1 MSLLPAQRQLV
12 KSESRL
18 VAFVGGYGSGKTRG
32 AVYKSIVLG
41 LKNAPCVGIFVEP
54 TFAMVRDVAVRSFQ
68 EILDEMGLPYHFH
81 RTDHIMR
88 VADTFDI
95 LFRSG
100 DQPERLVGINAA
112 WGVIDEPALQ
122 SEEVPK
128 ALLSRLRDPK
138 AKLYQL
144 ALTGTPEG
152 FNWFYDWC
160 HKPDT
165 DLIRAKTTDNP
176 FLPKTYVEDLLK
188 KYTPEEVNAYING
201 EFVKFEGG
209 WYKVRPAVR
218 PHRMEG
224 ELRIFR
230 EPSQTSG
237 QLVMGIDTAGGV
249 DLDASAIALL
259 DKRDKGLVA
268 SWVDAKATVDG
279 IADKAEKLFHMY
291 TLSQAPYYPNF
302 TKAPPTQMPLIL
314 VETNGIGRAT
324 YQSLTNRGFPVV
336 AVTTKKDTQYS
347 GMLRTKQEVEKGV
360 IDGPPELAK
369 EADLLVVVEGD
380 FEGPKDLSMAIGF
393 CLNYIDKSPY
403 EPPMTIEDRNRVRF
417 LEKLGRKSGG
427 W

>member
-1 MSLLPAQRQLV
+1 MDLLPAQKELV

-18 VAFVGGYGSGKTRG
+18 VAFVGGFGSGKTRG

-41 LKNAPCVGIFVEP
+41 LKNAPCLGVFVEP
-54 TFAMVRDVAVRSFQ
+54 TYTMVRDVAVRSFQ

-100 DQPERLVGINAA
+100 DQPERMVGINAA

-128 ALLSRLRDPK
+128 VLLSRLRDPR

-160 HKPDT
+160 HKPET
-165 DLIRAKTTDNP
+165 HLIRAKTTDNP
-176 FLPKTYVEDLLK
+176 FLPPSYVADLK
-188 KYTPEEVNAYING
+188 SKYTEEEISAYING

-209 WYKVRPAVR
+209 WYRVRPAIL
-218 PHRMEG
+218 PCTIDNDI
-224 ELRIFR
+224 RIFKT
-230 EPSQTSG
+230 STQTSG

-249 DLDASAIALL
+249 DLDASAIVLI
-259 DKRDKGLVA
+259 DKRDKSIVA
-268 SWVDAKATVDG
+268 SWVDSKATVDD
-279 IADKAEKLFHMY
+279 IKSKAQYLFNKY
-291 TLSQAPYYPNF
+291 TVTRPAVYPGF
-302 TKAPPTQMPLIL
+302 TKQGETTTPLIL

-324 YQSLTNRGFPVV
+324 YQALTHAGTPCTQIN
-336 AVTTKKDTQYS
+336 TKEDTRYS
-347 GMLRTKQEVEKGV
+347 GLLKAKMEVERG
-360 IDGPPELAK
+360 IIEGPSELAK
-369 EADLLVVVEGD
+369 EADLLCVVDGK

-393 CLNYIDKSPY
+393 CLNHIELAPY
-403 EPPMTIEDRNRVRF
+403 MPPTAANDRNKISF
-417 LEKLGRKSGG
+417 LDKIGKKGG